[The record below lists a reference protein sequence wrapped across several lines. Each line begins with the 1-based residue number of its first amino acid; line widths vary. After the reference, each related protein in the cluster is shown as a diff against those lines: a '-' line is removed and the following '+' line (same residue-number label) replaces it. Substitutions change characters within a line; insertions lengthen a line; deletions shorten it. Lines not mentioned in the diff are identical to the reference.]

1 MDYFKFPPECK
12 TRKLRLNICG
22 AVWCSVYILCSL
34 NGHFV
39 LLFYN
44 PKLCLLGFVSTSSA
58 ARLLFDLRKVVMVHL
73 FEGPVL
79 QDTLMRM
86 EGEKNPAPFRI
97 RTHVL
102 SVTRSGFYVC
112 ATTAAQ
118 FAHCLQFKPDK
129 ILLKIGKAKCERF
142 DCLMQIKDTQ
152 SMFR

>member
-1 MDYFKFPPECK
+1 MLIEWPFCAP
-12 TRKLRLNICG
+12 
-22 AVWCSVYILCSL
+22 
-34 NGHFV
+34 
-39 LLFYN
+39 FYN

-58 ARLLFDLRKVVMVHL
+58 ASRLLFDLRKVVMLHL

-79 QDTLMRM
+79 QDALMRM
-86 EGEKNPAPFRI
+86 EGEKNPAPVRN

-152 SMFR
+152 SMFRQLIIQ